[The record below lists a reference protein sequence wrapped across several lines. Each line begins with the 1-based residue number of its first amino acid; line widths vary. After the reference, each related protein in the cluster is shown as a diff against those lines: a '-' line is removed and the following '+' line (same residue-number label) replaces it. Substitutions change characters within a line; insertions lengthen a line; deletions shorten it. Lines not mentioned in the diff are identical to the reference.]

1 MHEEADFS
9 RSDGEEGSG
18 KPNVKES
25 LINRDR
31 GSLCKGSLLRSDT
44 GDQSGTWSGHELLSQ
59 HSASTLQ
66 GIMCQR

>member
-9 RSDGEEGSG
+9 RSGGGEGSG

-31 GSLCKGSLLRSDT
+31 GVSVQGVAFEV
-44 GDQSGTWSGHELLSQ
+44 GH
-59 HSASTLQ
+59 
-66 GIMCQR
+66 RR